1 MSPSSL
7 RLACTNWA
15 SWDRLQPRRLGKIYL
30 HTRKRPAAVVPE
42 DRAMRAASGWS
53 PLCSETHVFNCTCR
67 CKPIRIRLYP
77 EARHMTCISELP
89 RRAWMYEAILSA

>member
-1 MSPSSL
+1 MY
-7 RLACTNWA
+7 
-15 SWDRLQPRRLGKIYL
+15 QLGKL
-30 HTRKRPAAVVPE
+30 GPTSTEAAWQNLPAHAQAPRSC
-42 DRAMRAASGWS
+42 RAGGSGDAGRIRMV